1 MLARRIRIDMF
12 RAKRVAEHTLSEET
26 RMTVSVSTARPIARR
41 TDRLFYGGMAAL
53 ILAIVFL
60 GFMRTFY
67 MPSTFGRA
75 APAGLR
81 VVHGTAF
88 TAWVVLFAVQTSLI
102 TAGRRNVHRKLGWL
116 GTTLAATMVVLG
128 LTLAIDAARQ
138 GNAPLGLSPLS
149 FFIIPFT
156 DMVVFA
162 PLVAAAVYF
171 RGSPETHKRLMLIA
185 TLSLLGAPLA
195 RITGTPGAGGP
206 PVFFG
211 IPDLL
216 ILGGAI
222 YDRLSRGRVHPAYKW
237 AGGAVV
243 ASQVARLA
251 LARTPIWLALA
262 HAITGI

>member
-1 MLARRIRIDMF
+1 MSI
-12 RAKRVAEHTLSEET
+12 
-26 RMTVSVSTARPIARR
+26 SVPTALPSARR

-67 MPSTFGRA
+67 MTSAFGRA
-75 APAGLR
+75 APVGLR

-102 TAGRRNVHRKLGWL
+102 TAGLRNVHRKLGWL
-116 GTTLAATMVVLG
+116 GAALATTMVVLG
-128 LTLAIDAARQ
+128 LMLSIDVAR
-138 GNAPLGLSPLS
+138 GGSAPLALPPLS
-149 FFIIPFT
+149 FLIIPFT
-156 DMVVFA
+156 DMVLFA

-171 RGSPETHKRLMLIA
+171 RRSPETHKRLMLIA

-195 RITGTPGAGGP
+195 RITGTPGVGGP

-211 IPDLL
+211 VPDLL

-243 ASQVARLA
+243 VSQVARLA
-251 LARTPIWLALA
+251 LARTPFWLAIA
-262 HAITGI
+262 HALTQT